1 MTIQLFLIILTIVST
16 VSSVITEGIKTFLL
30 KENINFSSNIL
41 ATIVAI
47 IVGVGGT
54 AIYYIFGGIGFTCIN
69 IICMILMGLAC
80 SLASMLGYD
89 KIVQT
94 IKQIATKGGK

>member
-16 VSSVITEGIKTFLL
+16 ISSIITEGIKTFLQ
-30 KENINFSSNIL
+30 KENIHFSSNIL
-41 ATIVAI
+41 ATIVAV

-54 AIYYIFGGIGFTCIN
+54 IIYYIFGGIEFTCIN
-69 IICMILMGLAC
+69 IICVILMGLAS

-94 IKQIATKGGK
+94 IKQIGSKGGK